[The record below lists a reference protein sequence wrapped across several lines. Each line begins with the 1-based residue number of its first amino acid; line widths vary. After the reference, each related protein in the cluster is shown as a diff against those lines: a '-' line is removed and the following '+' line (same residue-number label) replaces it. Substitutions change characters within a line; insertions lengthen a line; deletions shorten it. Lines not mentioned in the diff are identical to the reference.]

1 MAGGPDLTETSDPNL
16 ITVAW
21 PMHRHGKLTGLP
33 ADVRPLQ
40 ARQLVPQVK
49 GELGAGDRLCLMKQL

>member
-21 PMHRHGKLTGLP
+21 PMRRHGKLTGLP

-49 GELGAGDRLCLMKQL
+49 GALGAT